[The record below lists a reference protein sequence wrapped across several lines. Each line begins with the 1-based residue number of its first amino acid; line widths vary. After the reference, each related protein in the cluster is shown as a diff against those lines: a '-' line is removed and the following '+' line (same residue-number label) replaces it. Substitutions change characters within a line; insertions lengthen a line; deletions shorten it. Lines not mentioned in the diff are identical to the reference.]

1 MLLQPPI
8 LPAPKST
15 SSLRRPGSPARVF
28 LDWAAY
34 IADCKNGTYAE
45 TTTRTGQAVGAH
57 FPGMKVTDLLDEP
70 IVIGAGKEKDIA
82 VIRIT
87 YTLGARPIEGMADL
101 GSPTWIT

>member
-34 IADCKNGTYAE
+34 IADRKNGTYAE
-45 TTTRTGQAVGAH
+45 TTTRTGQAVGVS
-57 FPGMKVTDLLDEP
+57 FWLV
-70 IVIGAGKEKDIA
+70 
-82 VIRIT
+82 
-87 YTLGARPIEGMADL
+87 
-101 GSPTWIT
+101 